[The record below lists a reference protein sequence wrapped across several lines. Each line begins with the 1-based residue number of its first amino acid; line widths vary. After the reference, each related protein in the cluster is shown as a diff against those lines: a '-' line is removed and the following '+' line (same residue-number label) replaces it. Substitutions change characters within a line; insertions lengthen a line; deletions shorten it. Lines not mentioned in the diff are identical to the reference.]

1 MESAE
6 GEVEE
11 AAVVQ
16 VFSPV
21 CCSVKCW
28 GDAAAIGAAV
38 ETGVVAASVVVEEAA
53 ASAGSEAAVRAVEE
67 LPAAGDTTLVTTWT
81 F

>member
-1 MESAE
+1 VE

-11 AAVVQ
+11 AAVAQ
-16 VFSPV
+16 VFSPGS
-21 CCSVKCW
+21 CSVKCW
-28 GDAAAIGAAV
+28 GGGAATGAAV
-38 ETGVVAASVVVEEAA
+38 ETGAVAASVVVVEAA
-53 ASAGSEAAVRAVEE
+53 ASAGSEAAVQAVEE